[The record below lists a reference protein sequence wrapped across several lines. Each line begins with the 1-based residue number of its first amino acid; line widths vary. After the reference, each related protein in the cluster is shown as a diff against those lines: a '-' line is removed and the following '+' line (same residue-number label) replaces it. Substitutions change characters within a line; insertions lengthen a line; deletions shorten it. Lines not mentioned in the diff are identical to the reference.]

1 MSRVSVALLVS
12 LLCRIPAVVLAD
24 EEVTTRRI
32 CKIVGSTRSWDVD
45 AGITVL
51 NDGFLGVLGADLGPM
66 TLYQGKLWFIL
77 GDTWIAGQPWDRF
90 LVPYTVDTAPADGI
104 TIEGYLNCNAFP
116 ANALSPRPNYPIPNA
131 LFTVNGATSAGMFA
145 QFMDVYE
152 VDGHDHHI
160 YNSWLAKYDGQAR
173 LFRPYKTNVYRWT
186 GQGAPSTH
194 FHFGMASFRV
204 DRDGGYVYMVGSPS
218 GRFGGVKLARTP
230 IGEFLNPD
238 GTVPWMYYLG
248 NDNWS
253 SPTTDES
260 VIQAAPWL
268 IPPKDPNWT
277 LAKNYDTLPWSEQ
290 GPLITIGEFSVIYN
304 PFLRKFLLI
313 TGRPCSAATGGGAWY
328 YSADRLTGPWS
339 SERLLMANRTDGGHE
354 WTYYGTY
361 TTDALLSHGGQR
373 MYMVA
378 STWEP
383 YGIYLY
389 EVRFDNCPG
398 VPNPDQTDT
407 DDDGSGDACDNC
419 PAVANPGQTDTD
431 GDGLGDVCDNCAA
444 AANPGQ
450 EDVDRDGLGD
460 ACDNCPVTANP
471 GQEDADHD
479 GVGDVCDNC
488 PVTPNPGQTDTDGD
502 GLGDA
507 CDLCNN
513 TPPGGLIDA
522 TGCAPADFTHDGSV
536 DADDF
541 GILQMCFNG
550 PNRPARYPE
559 CHRLD
564 LDGDVD
570 VDLADFAR
578 FQACFNGPNR
588 PPKCLG

>member
-1 MSRVSVALLVS
+1 
-12 LLCRIPAVVLAD
+12 VLAD

-51 NDGFLGVLGADLGPM
+51 NDGFLGVLGTDLGPM

-90 LVPYTVDTAPADGI
+90 LVPYAVDTSPADGI
-104 TIEGYLNCNAFP
+104 TMEGYLNCNAFP

-131 LFTVNGATSAGMFA
+131 LFAVNGATSAGMFA
-145 QFMDVYE
+145 QFMEVYE

-160 YNSWLAKYDGQAR
+160 YNSWLAKYDAQAR
-173 LFRPYKTNVYRWT
+173 LFRPYKTSVYRWT

-194 FHFGMASFRV
+194 FHFGMASFWV

-238 GTVPWMYYLG
+238 GTVPWTYYLG
-248 NDNWS
+248 NANWS

-268 IPPKDPNWT
+268 IPPKDPNWS

-328 YSADRLTGPWS
+328 YAADRLTGPWS

-361 TTDALLSHGGQR
+361 TTDAFLSHGGQR

-407 DDDGSGDACDNC
+407 DDDGVGDACDNC
-419 PAVANPGQTDTD
+419 PLISNVGQVDIDQD
-431 GDGLGDVCDNCAA
+431 GIGDVCDNCPG

-450 EDVDRDGLGD
+450 EDVDRDGPGD

-488 PVTPNPGQTDTDGD
+488 PVTPNPGQADTDGD

-513 TPPGGLIDA
+513 TPPGGLVDA
-522 TGCAPADFTHDGSV
+522 TGCAPADFTRDGSV

-570 VDLADFAR
+570 VDLVDFAR

-588 PPKCLG
+588 PPKC